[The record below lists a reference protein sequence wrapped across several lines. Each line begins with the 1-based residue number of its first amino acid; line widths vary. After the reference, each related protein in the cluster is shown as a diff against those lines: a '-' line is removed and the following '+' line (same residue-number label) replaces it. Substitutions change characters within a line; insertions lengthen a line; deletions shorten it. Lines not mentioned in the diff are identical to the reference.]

1 MQAGTWNRN
10 RIALVVS
17 AVAVIATVVVGGGAV
32 RGAGALEEPTPS
44 QPSETGGASTSVVES
59 APTTAAPP
67 SSQPPLSMPPPGP
80 MPEFGPCISID
91 NPLLCDEEWVR
102 QAIAT
107 GELVITLDGAERPSV
122 STGNPMSVRSPAPI
136 RVTG

>member
-1 MQAGTWNRN
+1 MKAGTSNRN

-67 SSQPPLSMPPPGP
+67 SSQPPLTMPPPGP
-80 MPEFGPCISID
+80 IPDWDECFSPD
-91 NPLLCDEEWVR
+91 DPLMCDKEWVR
-102 QAIAT
+102 QAIAR
-107 GELVITLDGAERPSV
+107 GEYVIRLSGAERPTA
-122 STGNPMSVRSPAPI
+122 STGNPTSVRSPAPI

>member
-1 MQAGTWNRN
+1 MQAGTSNRN

-17 AVAVIATVVVGGGAV
+17 AVAVVATVVVGGGAV

-59 APTTAAPP
+59 APTTESPP

-80 MPEFGPCISID
+80 MPEIPCYSID
-91 NPLLCDEEWVR
+91 NPLLCDEEWLS
-102 QAIAT
+102 QAIAS
-107 GELVITLDGAERPSV
+107 GELVIGLTGAERPTV
-122 STGNPMSVRSPAPI
+122 STGNPTSVRSPAPI

>member
-44 QPSETGGASTSVVES
+44 QPSAAGGASTSVVES

-67 SSQPPLSMPPPGP
+67 SSQPPLTMPPPGP
-80 MPEFGPCISID
+80 MPEIPCYSID